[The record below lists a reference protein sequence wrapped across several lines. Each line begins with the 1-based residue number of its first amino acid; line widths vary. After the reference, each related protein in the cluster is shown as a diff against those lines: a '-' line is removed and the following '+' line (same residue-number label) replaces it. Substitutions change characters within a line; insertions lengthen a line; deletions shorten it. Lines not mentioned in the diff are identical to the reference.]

1 MIEDLIVKK
10 LKYIDITKK
19 EKKKNLKEKKFY
31 NFLLLKKWK
40 GKKRLMRIKVR
51 TNNADMRVIK

>member
-1 MIEDLIVKK
+1 MIQDLIVKK

-19 EKKKNLKEKKFY
+19 GKKNLKEKKFY